1 MQKDVRILQ
10 MQNYGDI
17 RRKVSLPTDLP
28 TSYLTFSYFD
38 TVKTW
43 PLNLKFE
50 DTNLVDIYNKMQST
64 INENSEKF
72 YNTQQIMLAFTE
84 FEQDDAFIKNKIDK
98 FWNDTEHP
106 LFFVTMVNISLKSNI
121 DNILKRIKE
130 IFKNNEEQYLIYFTF
145 EYNELI
151 IFYKGNRFDEYSK
164 LIMEL
169 NFKKLKEKNQILD
182 TITICT
188 FRQGQSDYED
198 EKFGAHICL
207 GTNNYKKLNKFL
219 EDAEKEGIKIEQKWL
234 LGRND
239 IELWNPNATLL
250 WLTNFYSK
258 YLNEKDSYIT
268 TYKMSV
274 LIKKSD
280 DIINSLT
287 ESNLALSHSI
297 FSKSTCSKLKKGIAV
312 LKTNYRKFCDCYD
325 LKYDPVFIRILE
337 SVISVINSVYE
348 RQYADDLFL
357 CLYLQVSDFIKYM
370 NLLCKIKDITNEQA
384 QDIYKCINSFY
395 LSNISLINST
405 VQANQQFIQIP
416 HCSAPSFQMPP
427 KIMAYYNILVR
438 HIQNLF
444 CDNKTFCGIIIS
456 PKLIDELEVES
467 LALEFTEPNQIISI
481 NISEKMIYDLK
492 RTLAVLG
499 HELAHFI
506 GDATR
511 NREVRFKQILIYYIN
526 KLLVRLD
533 EKICEYFS
541 NNNIEIFDPISSE
554 DLLNFSY
561 EISENIYNE
570 LSLENKELYLR
581 NLEKSLTN
589 LPFILFSKAKNK
601 EKIIND
607 LFIKCECEE
616 FAYKRSLIELFKKR
630 VSLST
635 EKIEKFNDTI
645 NSYLL
650 AEYKNIIVSSI
661 EQIIFIEMLDS
672 DYINN
677 MHSSIVDYTGYL
689 FSETYADMAMVLLFN
704 LTPTDYFSLFAND
717 KSKKD
722 ILSGNEHKTEL
733 TRVLAVSFALMKKGY
748 WKLNQIEAT
757 ENYSSFEKEIYFFV
771 QHYSD
776 GGKLLEIFND
786 YNMDI
791 SLITCLMN
799 YLNECMYSLNNN
811 FNSKPSD
818 LDFLRNAYNKINKES
833 SLKSLLD
840 DMRLAEQEFKI

>member
-1 MQKDVRILQ
+1 M
-10 MQNYGDI
+10 
-17 RRKVSLPTDLP
+17 
-28 TSYLTFSYFD
+28 
-38 TVKTW
+38 
-43 PLNLKFE
+43 
-50 DTNLVDIYNKMQST
+50 
-64 INENSEKF
+64 
-72 YNTQQIMLAFTE
+72 
-84 FEQDDAFIKNKIDK
+84 
-98 FWNDTEHP
+98 
-106 LFFVTMVNISLKSNI
+106 
-121 DNILKRIKE
+121 
-130 IFKNNEEQYLIYFTF
+130 
-145 EYNELI
+145 
-151 IFYKGNRFDEYSK
+151 
-164 LIMEL
+164 
-169 NFKKLKEKNQILD
+169 
-182 TITICT
+182 
-188 FRQGQSDYED
+188 
-198 EKFGAHICL
+198 
-207 GTNNYKKLNKFL
+207 
-219 EDAEKEGIKIEQKWL
+219 
-234 LGRND
+234 
-239 IELWNPNATLL
+239 
-250 WLTNFYSK
+250 
-258 YLNEKDSYIT
+258 
-268 TYKMSV
+268 
-274 LIKKSD
+274 
-280 DIINSLT
+280 
-287 ESNLALSHSI
+287 
-297 FSKSTCSKLKKGIAV
+297 
-312 LKTNYRKFCDCYD
+312 
-325 LKYDPVFIRILE
+325 
-337 SVISVINSVYE
+337 
-348 RQYADDLFL
+348 
-357 CLYLQVSDFIKYM
+357 
-370 NLLCKIKDITNEQA
+370 
-384 QDIYKCINSFY
+384 
-395 LSNISLINST
+395 
-405 VQANQQFIQIP
+405 
-416 HCSAPSFQMPP
+416 
-427 KIMAYYNILVR
+427 
-438 HIQNLF
+438 
-444 CDNKTFCGIIIS
+444 
-456 PKLIDELEVES
+456 
-467 LALEFTEPNQIISI
+467 
-481 NISEKMIYDLK
+481 
-492 RTLAVLG
+492 
-499 HELAHFI
+499 
-506 GDATR
+506 
-511 NREVRFKQILIYYIN
+511 
-526 KLLVRLD
+526 
-533 EKICEYFS
+533 
-541 NNNIEIFDPISSE
+541 
-554 DLLNFSY
+554 
-561 EISENIYNE
+561 
-570 LSLENKELYLR
+570 
-581 NLEKSLTN
+581 
-589 LPFILFSKAKNK
+589 PFILFSKAKNK